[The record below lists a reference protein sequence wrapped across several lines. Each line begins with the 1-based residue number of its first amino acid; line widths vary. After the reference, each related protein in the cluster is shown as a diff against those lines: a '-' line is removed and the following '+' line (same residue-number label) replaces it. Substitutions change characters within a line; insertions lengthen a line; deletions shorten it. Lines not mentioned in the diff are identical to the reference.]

1 MKKPFYCAFC
11 ILMLYFFVAACVDIK
26 KATYFNNLPDSLKV
40 SLNQIQPPQQK
51 IQVNDLLE
59 IKVGGENEKATA
71 YINQYL
77 GGGSA
82 GTGAGIQSTVDV
94 DGNIDLP
101 VINKI
106 KVVGLTRDQA
116 KDTIAAYY
124 GTYLKNPIVSV
135 RFINFRFTVL
145 GEVRAPGYLNSTTEK
160 LNLFEAIA
168 LAGDMTPYSRRDN
181 VKLIRETDGKREVIS
196 LNFNDKSILNSPYF
210 YINRSDIIYVEAGK
224 NRYSSENFGKTSTI
238 IATVLGLTALI
249 FSIFRK

>member
-11 ILMLYFFVAACVDIK
+11 IIMLYFFVAACVDIK

-59 IKVGGENEKATA
+59 VKVGGENEKATV
-71 YINQYL
+71 YISQYL
-77 GGGSA
+77 GGASVGS
-82 GTGAGIQSTVDV
+82 GLQSTVDV

-101 VINKI
+101 VISKV

-116 KDTIAAYY
+116 KDSIAAAYSA
-124 GTYLKNPIVSV
+124 YLKNPIVSV
-135 RFINFRFTVL
+135 RFLNFRFTVL
-145 GEVRAPGYLNSTTEK
+145 GEVKTPGYLNTANEK
-160 LNLFEAIA
+160 INLFEAIA

-181 VKLIRETDGKREVIS
+181 VKLIRETEGKREVIS

>member
-1 MKKPFYCAFC
+1 
-11 ILMLYFFVAACVDIK
+11 MLYFFVAACVDIK

-59 IKVGGENEKATA
+59 VKVGGENEKATV
-71 YINQYL
+71 YISQYL
-77 GGGSA
+77 GGASVGS
-82 GTGAGIQSTVDV
+82 GLQSTVDV

-101 VINKI
+101 VISKV

-116 KDTIAAYY
+116 KDSIAAAYSA
-124 GTYLKNPIVSV
+124 YLKNPIVSV
-135 RFINFRFTVL
+135 RFLNFRFTVL
-145 GEVRAPGYLNSTTEK
+145 GEVKTPGYLNTANEK
-160 LNLFEAIA
+160 INLFEAIA

-181 VKLIRETDGKREVIS
+181 VKLIRETEGKREVIS